1 MAAGIGAWATVD
13 KAARTMDPNSKEGT
27 EFKLPE
33 QKAGPRKASAP
44 KNTMKKRFKKLKKRD
59 PQALKY

>member
-13 KAARTMDPNSKEGT
+13 KAAKTMDPNNKDSGG

-33 QKAGPRKASAP
+33 QKEGRKASAP
-44 KNTMKKRFKKLKKRD
+44 KNTMRKRFKKLKKQDRN
-59 PQALKY
+59 ALKY